1 MINTHTPKLMLPTR
15 RQSTF
20 AQKPNF
26 WNRKKKSNEVRINGK
41 MKTRGFITD
50 QIVLDHD
57 FTCQILHS
65 QVARNFPNRSPKP
78 KTTKKTN
85 KLTPILRTIRRESNL
100 SFFGFIDYGVD
111 LSFFLDLAISELKK
125 TNEKKTDIPAL
136 LPIYWFAKC

>member
-1 MINTHTPKLMLPTR
+1 M
-15 RQSTF
+15 
-20 AQKPNF
+20 
-26 WNRKKKSNEVRINGK
+26 KK
-41 MKTRGFITD
+41 RGFITD
-50 QIVLDHD
+50 QIVLDLD

-111 LSFFLDLAISELKK
+111 LSFFLDLLISELKK

>member
-1 MINTHTPKLMLPTR
+1 M
-15 RQSTF
+15 
-20 AQKPNF
+20 
-26 WNRKKKSNEVRINGK
+26 KK
-41 MKTRGFITD
+41 RGFITD
-50 QIVLDHD
+50 QIVFDLD

-111 LSFFLDLAISELKK
+111 LSFFLDLLISELKK
-125 TNEKKTDIPAL
+125 TNEKNRYTSPATHL
-136 LPIYWFAKC
+136 LVSQKPKSLFSSSEDVKKNT